1 MSHPNFLSSL
11 PRKILLVHMAAALG
25 LSTAA
30 HADDHKDGEIE
41 EMIVVGTTPVSGV
54 AINADLIPSQIQRV
68 SAEDLEKSQ
77 ALNLAEHLR
86 YNLGSVTINEA
97 VNNPYQPD
105 VQYRGF
111 TASPLLGLPQ
121 GMSLYL
127 NGVRF
132 NEPFGDTV
140 NWDLL
145 PTDAIGSMDLFSG
158 SNPLF
163 GQNTLGGSLAV
174 KLKDGFSYSG
184 NEVELGAGQFGYRQM
199 QLQSGRNFA
208 MDESSDEQWG
218 YYLVAN
224 KEEED
229 GWRDNSGSEIKQL
242 LSVLSWK
249 NSETQVNLTA
259 LLDDNQ
265 MIGNGAV
272 PIELMDIEGREAI
285 YTHPDQTENR
295 LNYFA
300 IDAEHWV
307 SDTVQI
313 AGNVYVRSNTT
324 NTLNGD
330 DSDYEECDVGEFETL
345 CEGEEGEEEE
355 EGGEEMEGELE
366 PVHFLGYD
374 EDETLDEIADATGQD
389 LEADDL
395 DGTVNTS
402 KTRQKSMGFALQA
415 SISDYVA
422 GYDNLMV
429 VGVSMD
435 RADIEFRSRTEFAE
449 LRNSNPGDDRGTEGV
464 GLYDAESEVQLDTEV
479 QNIGVFFTD
488 TLQLDDQLSVT
499 VGGRYSKTDVEM
511 KDLIEEGEGSL
522 NGDHTFSRFNPMA
535 GATYAFDDQL
545 SGYVSYSEASR
556 APSPAELSCAD
567 EDDPCK
573 LPNGF
578 VSDPP
583 LEQVVTKSVETG
595 LRGQISNDSNQWRWH
610 AGLFHSV
617 NHDDIIFQQAG
628 GLPSEGYFANVGKT
642 KRVGTELTLS
652 GGWDSVRV
660 AAAYTWMRATFET
673 PYISFSPNN
682 PQGPNRQVEAGDRIP
697 GLPEHNVKLAA
708 DWNVLEQLS
717 VGADVQYRSSQY
729 YRGDEANENEQL
741 DGYSVVNLRAAYKPT
756 QTVEVYARV
765 ANVFDK
771 EYETFGVYG
780 EADEVLEEAY
790 DDFDDDRFVGP
801 GAPRTFKGG
810 VKIAF

>member
-1 MSHPNFLSSL
+1 MNHLPFSSL
-11 PRKILLVHMAAALG
+11 FPKKLLLVQMAAALG
-25 LSTAA
+25 CVAQV
-30 HADDHKDGEIE
+30 HADDHMDGDIE
-41 EMIVVGTTPVSGV
+41 EIVVVGTTPMSGV
-54 AINADLIPSQIQRV
+54 GINADLLPSQVQRV
-68 SAEDLEKSQ
+68 SAKDLEQSQ
-77 ALNLAEHLR
+77 ALSLAEHLR

-97 VNNPYQPD
+97 VNNAYQPD

-145 PTDAIGSMDLFSG
+145 PTDAIASMDLFSG
-158 SNPLF
+158 SNPVF
-163 GQNTLGGSLAV
+163 GQNTLGGALAV

-199 QLQSGRNFA
+199 QLQSGRSFA
-208 MDESSDEQWG
+208 MDEASDEQWG
-218 YYLVAN
+218 YYVIAN

-229 GWRDNSGSEIKQL
+229 GWRDSSGSEIKQL

-249 NSETQVNLTA
+249 NAESQVNFTA

-272 PIELMDIEGREAI
+272 PMALMDIEGREAI

-330 DSDYEECDVGEFETL
+330 DSDYEECDVGAFETL
-345 CEGEEGEEEE
+345 CEGEEGEEED
-355 EGGEEMEGELE
+355 EGGAEMEGELE

-415 SISDYVA
+415 SVSDYLA

-449 LRNSNPGDDRGTEGV
+449 LRNSNPGDDRGAEGV

-488 TLQLDDQLSVT
+488 TIQLDDQLSVT

-535 GATYAFDDQL
+535 GATYAFDDTMT
-545 SGYVSYSEASR
+545 GYASYSEASR
-556 APSPAELSCAD
+556 APTPAELSCAD

-583 LEQVVTKSVETG
+583 LEQVVTKSIEAG
-595 LRGQISNDSNQWRWH
+595 LRGQLASDASEWRWH
-610 AGLFHSV
+610 AGVFRSI
-617 NHDDIIFQQAG
+617 NHDDILFQQAG

-642 KRVGTELTLS
+642 KRLGTELTLS
-652 GGWDSVRV
+652 GGWDAVRV
-660 AAAYTWMRATFET
+660 AAAYTWMKATFET
-673 PYISFSPNN
+673 PFISFSPNN
-682 PQGPNRQVEAGDRIP
+682 PMGANRQVEKGDNIP
-697 GLPEHNVKLAA
+697 GLPDHILKLAA
-708 DWNVLEQLS
+708 DWQVMNQVS
-717 VGADVQYRSSQY
+717 IGADVQYRGSQY
-729 YRGDEANENEQL
+729 FRGDEANDNEQL
-741 DGYSVVNLRAAYKPT
+741 DAYSIVNVRAAYQPT
-756 QTVEVYARV
+756 QQVEVYARV

-780 EADEVLEEAY
+780 EADEVLESVY
-790 DDFDDDRFVGP
+790 DDFEEDSFVGP
-801 GAPRTFKGG
+801 GAPRTFKAGLK
-810 VKIAF
+810 VAF